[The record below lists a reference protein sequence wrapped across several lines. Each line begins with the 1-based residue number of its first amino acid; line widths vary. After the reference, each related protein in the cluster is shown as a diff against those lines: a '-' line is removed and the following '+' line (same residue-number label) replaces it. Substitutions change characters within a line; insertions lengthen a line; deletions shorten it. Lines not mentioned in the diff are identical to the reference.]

1 MFPRAS
7 ALSQALEARQ
17 GRKKIIRLNSP
28 VLCFINKPTTAQEHS
43 IENKQKICT
52 SFFPRPLQ
60 SMIQGAITVNAL
72 LNPKEQSTGE
82 AFQGFQYL
90 TTTHQY
96 EHKPGIRTQKHN
108 FHLILDCVQL
118 MCYTSGCFK
127 CFCCSWVVSMVNSIP
142 QIVRINCYLNHNIH
156 QQEQFM
162 EYTVQNLLSSY
173 SSKRNFYAFSSI
185 FLTFI
190 FQVNLCFPLK
200 EIHFCVFPTSSLY
213 ITSQFYYS
221 TLSLLLHIC
230 FYQKNFLKVGKD
242 ASQPYRKVFFFFQ
255 TYVPNTSTIDQNSFY
270 FTNIQKRYLIFN
282 VFLSPTNLKKIWT
295 RNLKSTE
302 CRPAVK

>member
-7 ALSQALEARQ
+7 ALSQALEVRQ

-82 AFQGFQYL
+82 EQQSN
-90 TTTHQY
+90 TENPRTHQY

-142 QIVRINCYLNHNIH
+142 QIVRINCYLNHNMH

-162 EYTVQNLLSSY
+162 EYTVQNLLSLLTVPRGISMHSLAY
-173 SSKRNFYAFSSI
+173 FLHLFSR
-185 FLTFI
+185 LT
-190 FQVNLCFPLK
+190 
-200 EIHFCVFPTSSLY
+200 CVFL
-213 ITSQFYYS
+213 
-221 TLSLLLHIC
+221 
-230 FYQKNFLKVGKD
+230 
-242 ASQPYRKVFFFFQ
+242 
-255 TYVPNTSTIDQNSFY
+255 
-270 FTNIQKRYLIFN
+270 
-282 VFLSPTNLKKIWT
+282 
-295 RNLKSTE
+295 
-302 CRPAVK
+302 